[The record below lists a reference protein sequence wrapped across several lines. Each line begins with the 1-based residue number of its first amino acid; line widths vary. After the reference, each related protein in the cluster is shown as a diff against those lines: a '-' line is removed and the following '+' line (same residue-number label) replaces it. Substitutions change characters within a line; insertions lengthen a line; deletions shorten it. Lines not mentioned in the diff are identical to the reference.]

1 MPRRSRQLL
10 LSLAATT
17 CLVAS
22 GCMQPHMR
30 SSSYGSILDNNL
42 FTLALDSILV
52 PYDESRKPC
61 NDTAWGRGTGCDIG
75 CPLEAPQTDVVYCDE
90 AGNCGLQVMSAKPRR
105 EPTPPL
111 VKYEPPKP
119 PKFFAVPTQP
129 AFTEVA
135 SDSPITLRGS
145 VERNFGPQLTFPG
158 RD

>member
-1 MPRRSRQLL
+1 MLWYTKL
-10 LSLAATT
+10 LSLTLAATA
-17 CLVAS
+17 CLAAS
-22 GCMQPHMR
+22 GCMQPHLR
-30 SSSYGSILDNNL
+30 SDCCGAILDDNL

-61 NDTAWGRGTGCDIG
+61 NDAPWGRARGCELSSP
-75 CPLEAPQTDVVYCDE
+75 CEAPEADVVYCDE
-90 AGNCGLQVMSAKPRR
+90 TGNCGLEVIPAKPRR

-111 VKYEPPKP
+111 VKYQPPMP
-119 PKFFAVPTQP
+119 PKFLEVPRQP

-135 SDSPITLRGS
+135 SDAPLPLRGS

>member
-1 MPRRSRQLL
+1 MPQPSSPILL
-10 LSLAATT
+10 ALAAMT
-17 CLVAS
+17 CLAAS

-30 SSSYGSILDNNL
+30 SDSCGAILDNNL

-52 PYDESRKPC
+52 PYDESRRPC
-61 NDTAWGRGTGCDIG
+61 NDTAWGRGSGCDADDSYDAV
-75 CPLEAPQTDVVYCDE
+75 EADVVYCDE
-90 AGNCGLQVMSAKPRR
+90 SGNCGLQVMPAKPRR

-111 VKYEPPKP
+111 VKYEPPMP
-119 PKFFAVPTQP
+119 PKFLSVPTQP

-135 SDSPITLRGS
+135 SDSPVPMRGA